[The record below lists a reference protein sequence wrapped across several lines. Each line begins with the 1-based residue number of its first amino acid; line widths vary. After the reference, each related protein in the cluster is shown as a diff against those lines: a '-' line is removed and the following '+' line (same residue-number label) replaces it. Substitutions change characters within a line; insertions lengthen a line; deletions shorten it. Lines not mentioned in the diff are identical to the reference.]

1 MNINNLKKK
10 VPLAEKTT
18 FKVGGAAE
26 YYCEV
31 DNEEALVKAVSFA
44 KKQKLPIFILGGG
57 SNVLLSDKG
66 IKGLVIKFTGRGIRI
81 VKESDSSVILEVQ
94 AGEVWDDL
102 VKYTVKKKLQGVECL
117 SGIPGTVGA
126 APVQNI
132 GAYGQ
137 EMKDVFRKLT
147 AFDRKRDKVVV
158 FFRDDCQFGYR
169 DSIFKKNK
177 HKGRYIIM
185 SVFIVLN
192 KGKKANITYNNLIN
206 YLKRKKITNPSIA
219 DARTAVLVLRK
230 LKLEDP
236 NNRYNA
242 GSFFK
247 NPIVDTKTFKLLKV
261 RNSNMPFFELK
272 NGKYKL
278 FAGWLIERAGW
289 KGKKYGNASVSK
301 KNALVIVN
309 PEGKAS
315 SEEINQ
321 LSNKIIEDIKMK
333 YGVELQPEVQV
344 VGG

>member
-1 MNINNLKKK
+1 MKKSK
-10 VPLAEKTT
+10 FRENVPLAEKTT
-18 FKVGGAAE
+18 FKVGGTAE

-31 DNEEALVKAVSFA
+31 NDKKALIKAIRFA
-44 KKQKLPIFILGGG
+44 KRNKLPIFILGGG
-57 SNVLLSDKG
+57 SNVLLDDKG
-66 IKGLVIKFTGRGIRI
+66 VKGLVIKFTGRGIDV
-81 VKESDSSVILEVQ
+81 VKETDTNVILKVQ
-94 AGEVWDDL
+94 AGEIWDDL
-102 VKYTVKKKLQGVECL
+102 VKYAVRNDYQGIECL

-137 EMKDVFRKLT
+137 EMKDVFRKLA
-147 AFDRKRDKVVV
+147 AFDGKRDKVVV

-169 DSIFKKNK
+169 DSVFKKNK

-185 SVFIVLN
+185 SVVMALN
-192 KGKKANITYNNLIN
+192 KGRNASITYNTLTN
-206 YLKRKKITNPSIA
+206 YLNRKKITSPSIA
-219 DARTAVLVLRK
+219 DVRTAVLALRK

-236 NNRYNA
+236 NNNCNA

-261 RNSNMPFFELK
+261 KNSEMPFFELK
-272 NGKYKL
+272 DGKYKL
-278 FAGWLIERAGW
+278 FAGWLIEKAGW

-301 KNALVIVN
+301 KNALVITN
-309 PEGKAS
+309 PKGKAS

-333 YGVELQPEVQV
+333 YGVELEPEIQV

>member
-1 MNINNLKKK
+1 MKISDFRKN
-10 VPLAEKTT
+10 VSLAEKTT
-18 FKVGGAAE
+18 FKVGGVAE

-31 DNEEALVKAVSFA
+31 DNEKALVKAVRFA
-44 KKQKLPIFILGGG
+44 KEKKLPIFILGGG

-66 IKGLVIKFTGRGIRI
+66 IKGLVIKFTGRGVRV
-81 VKESDSSVILEVQ
+81 VKESSNSVVLEVQ

-102 VKYTVKKKLQGVECL
+102 VKYTVKKKLQGIECL

-137 EMKDVFRKLT
+137 EMKDVFRKLA

-158 FFRDDCQFGYR
+158 FFKDDCQFGYR
-169 DSIFKKNK
+169 DSIFKKNND
-177 HKGRYIIM
+177 KGRYIIM
-185 SVFIVLN
+185 SVVIALN
-192 KGKKANITYNNLIN
+192 KGKKASITYNTLTN
-206 YLKRKKITNPSIA
+206 YLNRKKITSPSIA
-219 DARTAVLVLRK
+219 DVRTAVLALRK

-236 NNRYNA
+236 NNKCNA

-247 NPIVDTKTFKLLKV
+247 NPIIDTRTFKLLKV
-261 RNSNMPFFELK
+261 KNSEMPFFELK
-272 NGKYKL
+272 GGKYKI
-278 FAGWLIERAGW
+278 FAGWLIEKAGW

-301 KNALVIVN
+301 KNALVITN

-333 YGVELQPEVQV
+333 YGVELESEIQV